1 MLEEAAFQK
10 KRNCMKRS
18 KNKTNFLCC
27 LTVHCKFQF
36 EFFFCLSLL
45 LGVIPHMVFIMRLK
59 YTLQLYQIFGT
70 NRIRLSLPSTLLP
83 THHQNRNLIIFWI
96 VITVKSGL
104 KGQWKGTYRCRV
116 CVSMSHFHRK
126 SGLKKWKIYKENKLH
141 FAQNSTLQRLVNIKS
156 YLSLLVFSL
165 GVVIPQR
172 CSEVTVFTFINTSS
186 PLVPYL

>member
-10 KRNCMKRS
+10 KRNGMKRS

-59 YTLQLYQIFGT
+59 YTLQLNPIFGT

-83 THHQNRNLIIFWI
+83 THHQNRNLILFWI

-116 CVSMSHFHRK
+116 CVSISHFHRK
-126 SGLKKWKIYKENKLH
+126 SGLKNGRFTRKI
-141 FAQNSTLQRLVNIKS
+141 SCTLLRIVHC
-156 YLSLLVFSL
+156 
-165 GVVIPQR
+165 R
-172 CSEVTVFTFINTSS
+172 DW
-186 PLVPYL
+186 